1 MKVTKNIQSNDEKE
15 NIVVWLDFD
24 GYAYL
29 NFGILIELAKLN
41 KFNFIGIVATKQDI
55 SFFQNQKI
63 IPFKK
68 IIYYPNCY
76 INKQNYNLEN
86 LRRYE
91 KKFKLNLSMNIFSER
106 SFYKYWIDFHR
117 FKKEEIYSII
127 ENSILFF
134 INVLDEYKP
143 KLILTQQIGENIS
156 NLLLYQI
163 AKNLDFKIL
172 MPVPVH
178 MHDKMIISDNPTGDE
193 ISIEFKKLVKN
204 FTNSL
209 KNYDE
214 NFLKKQRLDQTLK
227 IQLEFTHVKRNLFQK
242 CNYYIKR
249 LSNSP
254 EPIYKNIGKT
264 KFNLIKY
271 RFQNF
276 FRIRS
281 RKKFVDNNA
290 LKYVKNEKFL
300 YFPLQTEPEA
310 RILITI
316 PFYTNQIT
324 VIENI
329 AKSIPIDYVLYV
341 KEHPAQKSKLWRPIE
356 DYKKIISIPN
366 VRFIHPDFN
375 AQELISKADG
385 LITALGDTGFEGLF
399 YKKPIFIFGKDHY
412 KDLSNVTK
420 INSFPELYEKIK
432 NTLDNFEFNN
442 KEMNVMMQAIE
453 NQTIS
458 IPYYSLLKDGVMIS
472 SIQRYE
478 NNFDL
483 TIEHFEKYF
492 ENYKQYFKLIAN
504 TIYSKI

>member
-1 MKVTKNIQSNDEKE
+1 MKVTKNIQLNDEKE
-15 NIVVWLDFD
+15 NVVVWLDFD

-63 IPFKK
+63 VPFKK
-68 IIYYPNCY
+68 IIYYPDCY

-86 LRRYE
+86 LREYE
-91 KKFKLNLSMNIFSER
+91 KKFKLNLSMDIFSER
-106 SFYKYWIDFHR
+106 SFYKYWTDFHK
-117 FKKEEIYSII
+117 FNKEEIYSII

-134 INVLDEYKP
+134 INILDEYKP
-143 KLILTQQIGENIS
+143 KFILTQQVGENIS

-163 AKNLDFKIL
+163 AKNQDFKIL

-178 MHDKMIISDNPTGDE
+178 MYSQLIISDNPTGDE
-193 ISIEFKKLVKN
+193 ISIEFKKLLKN
-204 FTNSL
+204 FTNPL

-214 NFLKKQRLDQTLK
+214 NFLKKQRLDQMLK

-249 LSNSP
+249 LSNNP

-290 LKYVKNEKFL
+290 LKYIKNEKFL
-300 YFPLQTEPEA
+300 YFALQTEPEA
-310 RILITI
+310 KILIST
-316 PFYTNQIT
+316 PFYSNQIT
-324 VIENI
+324 VVENI

-356 DYKKIISIPN
+356 DYKKIINIPN
-366 VRFIHPDFN
+366 VRFIHPDCSS
-375 AQELISKADG
+375 QELISKTDG
-385 LITALGDTGFEGLF
+385 VITALGSTGFEGLF
-399 YKKPIFIFGKDHY
+399 YKKPIFLFGKDHY

-420 INSFPELYEKIK
+420 INSFSELYEKIR
-432 NTLDNFEFNN
+432 NALDNFEFNN

-453 NQTIS
+453 NLSITI
-458 IPYYSLLKDGVMIS
+458 PFYALLKDAVMIS

-483 TIEHFEKYF
+483 TIEQFEKYF
-492 ENYKQYFKLIAN
+492 EKYKQDFKLIAN